1 MAITKPKPRIEPAP
15 NAEDTFI
22 GGAPDAPRQQPTGR
36 GIKKGRKEQVTI
48 TIAPSVLDRVD
59 DRAARMGLS
68 RAAWINVCINQGL
81 ESGFGGIK
89 GERDE

>member
-1 MAITKPKPRIEPAP
+1 MAIVKPKNRAEPSTKT
-15 NAEDTFI
+15 EDSFI
-22 GGAPDAPRQQPTGR
+22 GGAPDSSHLPTGR

-48 TIAPSVLDRVD
+48 TIAPLILDRVD
-59 DRAARMGLS
+59 ERAARMGLS

>member
-1 MAITKPKPRIEPAP
+1 MAITKPKPRLAPAV

-22 GGAPDAPRQQPTGR
+22 SGAPDSPRQPTGR
-36 GIKKGRKEQVTI
+36 GIRKGKKEQVTI

-59 DRAARMGLS
+59 ERAARMGLS